1 VVMTVLNG
9 CVPQSHIAHEMI
21 FFFDAP
27 SFAARADPTT
37 TSGDAAFGVEGSGGE
52 SLMLTPA
59 SYRTPRPRPATT
71 ARKSARAPDGSRGD
85 GVGTSA
91 RTTAVAT
98 GRRTRAPGRHP
109 CRLPVAAGQEPVR

>member
-1 VVMTVLNG
+1 MVMTVLNG

-59 SYRTPRPRPATT
+59 NYRTPRPRPATT
-71 ARKSARAPDGSRGD
+71 ARTSARAPDGSRG
-85 GVGTSA
+85 GVG
-91 RTTAVAT
+91 
-98 GRRTRAPGRHP
+98 TRAPGRHP